1 MIVESI
7 SVPEYNEYKA
17 AEFNANEAQK
27 KLAQKKGGTRWM

>member
-17 AEFNANEAQK
+17 AEFSMNEAK
-27 KLAQKKGGTRWM
+27 KRMEQRKAGTRWM